1 MKIVAGNS
9 NVPLTISIANY
20 LKVPLVKADIKK
32 FPDKEI
38 FAEIRFDGTL
48 GFTIFD
54 RRQGFEMIADNGM
67 IMG

>member
-1 MKIVAGNS
+1 VDQIVES
-9 NVPLTISIANY
+9 QE
-20 LKVPLVKADIKK
+20 
-32 FPDKEI
+32 FFFKEI